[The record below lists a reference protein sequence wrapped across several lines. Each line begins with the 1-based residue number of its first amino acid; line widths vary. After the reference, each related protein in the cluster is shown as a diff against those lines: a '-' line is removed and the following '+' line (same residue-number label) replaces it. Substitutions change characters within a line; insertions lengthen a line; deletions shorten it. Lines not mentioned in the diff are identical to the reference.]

1 MRLTGVLLD
10 VEDYSG
16 EFVGENGRPVQYEGK
31 RLHVLDGREVVKVKI
46 PKSLLASH
54 GLGIGEAVDLR
65 VAVTA
70 NAGAR
75 SAFLTILL
83 VGSWEDAAGLH
94 AVKSG

>member
-10 VEDYSG
+10 VEDYAG
-16 EFVGENGRPVQYEGK
+16 EFVGENGSKVNYEGK

-46 PKSLLASH
+46 PKDQVNSH

-65 VAVTA
+65 VSVTA

-75 SAFLTILL
+75 SAYLTILL
-83 VGSWEDAAGLH
+83 VGPWEGATHLRSVA
-94 AVKSG
+94 SG